1 MENKLERSNQI
12 SKSSQPAGRVLK
24 IMDALTE
31 VHCYRGAQM
40 NEMYLNLM
48 SARLAQEDLARV
60 FRALKDLGERPRK
73 DGESAL
79 LDLGTILGEMNSKP
93 RILSAPGS
101 AA

>member
-1 MENKLERSNQI
+1 
-12 SKSSQPAGRVLK
+12 LK